1 MYKTFVNAKEMRD
14 LAYDHA
20 TAYDR
25 CITNIKAAA
34 MEGSMRCLFDHSA
47 YYQLDKEVD
56 DGTYITEYE
65 KFLEKMTT
73 AGFTISKSK
82 LLKNFYE
89 IKWQ

>member
-1 MYKTFVNAKEMRD
+1 MTTKSVNAKEMRY

-20 TAYDR
+20 AAYDR
-25 CITNIKAAA
+25 CMTDIKAAA
-34 MEGSMRCLFDHSA
+34 MEGYMSCLFSHSA

-56 DGTYITEYE
+56 DGAYFAEYE

-89 IKWQ
+89 IKW

>member
-20 TAYDR
+20 AAYDR
-25 CITNIKAAA
+25 CMTDIKAVA
-34 MEGSMRCLFDHSA
+34 MEGNISCLFSHSA

-56 DGTYITEYE
+56 DGAYIAEYE

-73 AGFTISKSK
+73 AGFTISKYK
-82 LLKNFYE
+82 LLKGFYE
-89 IKWQ
+89 IKW

>member
-1 MYKTFVNAKEMRD
+1 M
-14 LAYDHA
+14 
-20 TAYDR
+20 
-25 CITNIKAAA
+25 INIKDAA
-34 MEGSMRCLFDHSA
+34 MEGYMSCLFNHSA

-56 DGTYITEYE
+56 DGAYFAEYE

-89 IKWQ
+89 ITW